1 MHLADARSREGRLS
15 CSLSLGRMIRAGLN
29 LAILATLSWVAA
41 SLQAQTVS
49 GTVTGVVTDPGGA
62 VVPAAAITAKN
73 AATGETRKTITNAD
87 GIFSLPALSPG
98 PYTVDVLAKGFAEDT
113 SSVTLNVGQVLN
125 VNFSLKVG
133 SASEKVEV
141 VANESVGLETQD
153 HELTGVMDAKTLEN
167 TPSESSYRNATF
179 YAQTLEAGIQPG
191 SQLGDNNIGSNVSQY
206 NMQSNQLFIA
216 GQGYWSSSYLLDGV
230 VDMSY
235 FDQTA
240 TVETPVEATQ
250 EVQIIR
256 NSANAR
262 YDGANALNAL
272 TKSGTETF
280 HGRVYE
286 YIENNALGVAR
297 GYDGGPLSE
306 LRYNMFGANAGWK
319 VPFTHNKVFFFVDY
333 QGFRQ
338 LQNTFKQAFVP
349 TAAERS
355 GNFQA
360 DSTANAETKQPA
372 TTIYDPSTYNP
383 ANGTNGAGPNVLQV
397 MTYNGQQNVINPAR
411 ISSLAT
417 QFINLVYPLPNGLNT
432 SLGDNYGSIN
442 SRTKFTHDD
451 WLYRGDYNISDKDHL
466 WGAYDTNNPDIIRP
480 EDWDNGPNSPAG
492 THLVDTSEHN
502 QLYGTDIYIEES
514 HVVSPSLVNTARVGF
529 ARSINGQQFEM
540 INNGTNYLSLFG
552 LTGLNPPPSVW
563 GLPQFNLGVYSG
575 VSGSPLGATQNMYEY
590 SDELN
595 WVRGKHSMFAGAEW
609 DVVDYNAFWFT
620 GEPNGSLNANGEYTY
635 NGGSGAAWQKPGQW
649 VLGSISGGMP
659 AANELADYLLGDY
672 ASTNAT
678 AGSEVGYFH
687 QHNIMPYFQD
697 DWRFNPKLTINMG
710 IRYDYYSPPAEQYG
724 HAGWLNPLTGKFT
737 EATYLPK
744 KYNFSPRVGFAYA
757 LNDKTAIHAGGGIYY
772 YQFSYYDLQGMMT
785 DPLFNTGLSTTQSQ
799 TNPVIWPASSSGANP
814 DTGAAPG
821 QQEFFTL
828 ADAESIWGQMP
839 APNGV
844 FVPGSLTFAEKMPTS
859 YSEQWNLAVQRAI
872 GTDWL
877 VTVDYVGS
885 SNHHIFNYSNINL
898 ASLPGPS
905 DTNPTSTADI
915 NSRRPYQ
922 AVPGNIMQQHMWGAS
937 NYNGLEATLEKR
949 FNSGFSLNTNFVWG
963 KSLDFQDSDH
973 SISGE
978 MGLNPHI
985 DYGPSGFMQK
995 IVYKASGIYEL
1006 PFGKGKPFLNN
1017 GKWWE
1022 NQIGGWRFSGLFT
1035 FEGGF
1040 PFNVTATDTSNTGGG
1055 ITMRGAQTC
1064 NGNSG
1069 PKTFA
1074 EYFNI
1079 SCYANPAENTF
1090 GNERRDDIYGPHN
1103 TNLDLSAFKEFPI
1116 WENLT
1121 FQFRTDAFSSL
1132 NHPLPDQPNATCCS
1146 GTYGEITGWGGART
1160 LEFSGKVLW

>member
-1 MHLADARSREGRLS
+1 MRLNSRSARSFPGSKTHRGS
-15 CSLSLGRMIRAGLN
+15 IFRAGLH
-29 LAILATLSWVAA
+29 LAIAFTALFFTQVQLG
-41 SLQAQTVS
+41 AQTAD
-49 GTVTGVVTDPGGA
+49 GTITGVVNDPGGA
-62 VVPAAAITAKN
+62 VVAGAAITATN
-73 AATGETRKTITNAD
+73 TATGERRGTVTNAN
-87 GIFSLPALSPG
+87 GIFSLPALPAG
-98 PYTVDVLAKGFAEDT
+98 QYTVNVLAKGFAEDT
-113 SSVTLNVGQVLN
+113 SAVTLTVGQVLN

-133 SASEKVEV
+133 SASEKIEV
-141 VANESVGLETQD
+141 IAEESTGLETQD
-153 HELTGVMDAKTLEN
+153 HQLSEVMDAKTVEN
-167 TPSESSYRNATF
+167 MPSESGYRNATF
-179 YAQTLEAGIQPG
+179 YAQTLEAGVQPG

-206 NMQSNQLFIA
+206 NAQSNQLFIA
-216 GQGYWSSSYLLDGV
+216 GQGFWTTSYLLDGV

-240 TVETPVEATQ
+240 TVQTPVEATQ

-272 TKSGTETF
+272 TKGGTDTF

-297 GYDGGPLSE
+297 GYNGGPLSE
-306 LRYNMFGANAGWK
+306 LRYNMFGANGGWK
-319 VPFTHNKVFFFVDY
+319 VPLTHNKVFFFADY
-333 QGFRQ
+333 QGYHQ
-338 LQNTFKQAFVP
+338 LASTFKQAFVP
-349 TAAERS
+349 TTAERS
-355 GNFQA
+355 GNFSA
-360 DSTANAETKQPA
+360 DTVANTQTKQGA
-372 TTIYDPSTYNP
+372 TTVYDPNTYP
-383 ANGTNGAGPNVLQV
+383 GGGVSGPNVLQV
-397 MTYNGQQNVINPAR
+397 MSYNGQNDVIPPGR
-411 ISSLAT
+411 ISGLAT
-417 QFINLVYPLPNGLNT
+417 QYLNLVFPLPNYTTVSGVSAGN
-432 SLGDNYGSIN
+432 NYGSIN
-442 SRTKFTHDD
+442 SRTEYTHND
-451 WLYRGDYNISDKDHL
+451 WLFRGDYNISDKDHL
-466 WGAYDTNNPDIIRP
+466 WGAYDTNNPDILRP
-480 EDWDNGPNSPAG
+480 EDWDNGPNSIG

-502 QLYGTDIYIEES
+502 QLFGTDIYVEES
-514 HVVSPSLVNTARVGF
+514 HVLSATTVNTARAGF
-529 ARSINGQQFEM
+529 ARSVFGQQFEM
-540 INNGTNYLSLFG
+540 INNGTNYLTLFG
-552 LTGLNPPPSVW
+552 LTGLTPPPSVW
-563 GLPQFNLGVYSG
+563 GLPSIGPSGYSG
-575 VSGSPLGATQNMYEY
+575 VSGSPLGATQDMYEY
-590 SDELN
+590 SDEVN

-609 DVVDYNAFWFT
+609 DVIDYNAFWYT
-620 GEPNGSLNANGEYTY
+620 GSPDGALSANGEYTY

-672 ASTNAT
+672 SSTNAT
-678 AGSEVGYFH
+678 AGSQVGYFH

-697 DWRFNPKLTINMG
+697 DWRFNQKLTINMG

-744 KYNFSPRVGFAYA
+744 KYNFSPRLGFAYA
-757 LNDKTAIHAGGGIYY
+757 FNDKTTIHAGGGIYY
-772 YQFSYYDLQGMMT
+772 YQYSYYDLTGMMT
-785 DPLFNTGLSTTQSQ
+785 DPLFNTGLNSTQTQTQ
-799 TNPVIWPASSSGANP
+799 PVVWPASSAAANP

-821 QQEFFTL
+821 AQEFFTL
-828 ADAESIWGQMP
+828 ANAEALWAAMP
-839 APNGV
+839 APNGT
-844 FVPGSLTFAEKMPTS
+844 FVAGSDTFAEHMPTS
-859 YSEQWNLAVQRAI
+859 YSEQWNVAVQRAI
-872 GTDWL
+872 GKDWL

-898 ASLPGPS
+898 ASLPGPG

-915 NSRRPYQ
+915 NSRRPYP
-922 AVPGNIMQQHMWGAS
+922 AIPGNIMQQHMWGAS
-937 NYNGLEATLEKR
+937 NYNGLEATLAKH
-949 FNSGFSLNTNFVWG
+949 FDNGFSLNTNLVWG

-973 SISGE
+973 KITGE
-978 MGLNPHI
+978 AGNNPHV
-985 DYGPSGFMQK
+985 DYGPSDFMQK

-1006 PFGKGKPFLNN
+1006 PFGKGKPFLNS
-1017 GKWWE
+1017 GKWYE
-1022 NQIGGWRFSGLFT
+1022 NQVGGWRFSGLLT

-1055 ITMRGAQTC
+1055 IQMRGLETC
-1064 NGNSG
+1064 NGNTG

-1074 EYFNI
+1074 EYFNT

-1090 GNERRDDIYGPHN
+1090 GNERRNDIVGPHN

-1132 NHPLPDQPNATCCS
+1132 NHPLPDQPNAACCS